1 MIHVIKRDG
10 EVVDFTLSKISG
22 VIKKAF
28 VATKKGIND
37 DILDLLA
44 LRVTADFQGKI
55 TDGKVNV
62 EDIQDSVEPVSYTHL
77 IYIGRAVIFD
87 SGFSKA
93 RGDYRGAEAH

>member
-1 MIHVIKRDG
+1 MIQVIKRDG

-77 IYIGRAVIFD
+77 L
-87 SGFSKA
+87 SG
-93 RGDYRGAEAH
+93 DQLL